1 MNYRS
6 FGKLDWKVSAL
17 GFGALRL
24 PLTTP
29 RASRRDE
36 VNVDEAEAI
45 RMIRYAI
52 DHGVNY
58 VDTGYPYHEGKSEVV
73 VGKALRDGYRDKV
86 KLSTKIAVRSIRSWR
101 EQVGVFDEELSK
113 LQTDHLDF
121 YLLGGITE
129 GADASWSRVKK
140 LRLHDWAEKMM
151 AEGRIHYLGFSF
163 HGRYDAFKDVVD
175 DYEGWTF
182 CYILYNYVDTE
193 SSDRTPG
200 TRGIE
205 YAAEKSLAV
214 GVLEPIQGGNLATR
228 SPVRPRE
235 SPIGS
240 GEIQT
245 LLDEA
250 GIKRKPADLALQWV
264 WNHPEVSVALS
275 GMGTMNQVIENIES
289 ASRSPD
295 KLTESELKCISRI
308 QQIGQSRFQQTQK

>member
-1 MNYRS
+1 MNYRR
-6 FGKLDWKVSAL
+6 FGRLDWMVSAL

-24 PLTTP
+24 PLTAP

-58 VDTGYPYHEGKSEVV
+58 VDTGYPYHEGRSEVV

-86 KLSTKIAVRSIRSWR
+86 KLSTKIAVRSIKSRQ
-101 EQVGVFDEELSK
+101 EQDRVFDEELSK

-129 GADASWSRVKK
+129 GQDSSWSRVKK
-140 LRLHDWAEKMM
+140 RGLHDWAEKMV
-151 AEGRIHYLGFSF
+151 ADGRIHYLGFSF
-163 HGRYDAFKDVVD
+163 HGRYDAFKDVID

-228 SPVRPRE
+228 SPVRPHE
-235 SPIGS
+235 SPIRP

-264 WNHPEVSVALS
+264 WNHPGVSVALS
-275 GMGTMNQVIENIES
+275 GMGAMNQVIENIES
-289 ASRSPD
+289 ASRSPV
-295 KLTESELKCISRI
+295 KLTENELKFISRI
-308 QQIGQSRFQQTQK
+308 REIGQSRLQQTQK